1 MQTRTKIS
9 SVAAATTALLV
20 ATQPARA
27 TVTVS
32 TDTTWSAG
40 SYSEAVVIDSGAK
53 LTINGNVSVDANVD
67 VGGADG
73 GGALEISSATL
84 ANSSSRIRFNV
95 NLPSGYTGPR
105 SSADYVSEMI
115 LKPNGVAKCAV
126 GLSQNGAFDSRVRFE
141 GGQLMFN
148 TYTKRSLFSAAGS
161 VLHLEGM
168 NGNDID
174 LFFSYT
180 GNQPLYLLQDWSVG
194 NTSPRLAF
202 QGDCDVVLDANQY
215 AALHMQ
221 TYGSNVG
228 DKLSTGGGT
237 IAWNQTGDLVLKNYI
252 LMTLDGDMMLPYGAQ
267 TGGVVLNG
275 SSAVLDFNG
284 RRAAVNAI
292 TATQGLVTN
301 SAATAA
307 TIVLGMDNA
316 DTNISNI
323 VKADLKGVF
332 NYEKA
337 GSGTLTVDK
346 GNYGTLTVA
355 DGAVAFAATPGTAI
369 SVDSLVVNS
378 ATMGTLVVD
387 GVALTVGTASGS
399 ALGGV
404 RVVTRNGG
412 TFSCGTWGSSSGG
425 TLRNPDLAA
434 TDALVK
440 PGAGLLTIASAN
452 SLPAKLD
459 VRAGT
464 VRFRTPY
471 LTGGAKM
478 MVKFTFKKTSGTNK
492 RLALEEIR
500 MRGYNNA
507 GNWTDNAIA
516 AAQACLDRYPVRSSI
531 ADVFANGGMWVNGE
545 YVESTEG
552 DNRAQ
557 PYAPS
562 FLLDNST
569 STTRIYTPTNTV
581 PVPSDPASWQQVAFR
596 IYWWNPAIKIMGY
609 NITKGLYQEN
619 AGLPMTWT
627 LEATTNGTD
636 WAVLDERTDVTPR
649 AGENWRS
656 KWWYIE
662 GTDFEYNGSR
672 DFALI
677 GLGPERGI
685 GASGSVRVDSGA
697 MLDLEGLA
705 DAERTVSSLT
715 IDMAAGGG
723 GHITT
728 FVPATD
734 GVLDIVN
741 LSGTLGEDTDL
752 GLTFDSVVGA
762 ENLGT
767 WTVRVNDR
775 AKSKRITVRNGKLV
789 VLADATVLYLR

>member
-1 MQTRTKIS
+1 MNKLTKLSNAII
-9 SVAAATTALLV
+9 ATSLFCTPMIAM
-20 ATQPARA
+20 A

-32 TDTTWSAG
+32 TDTMWSSG
-40 SYSEAVVIDSGAK
+40 TYSESVIIDSGAK
-53 LTINGNVSVDANVD
+53 LTVNGDVSVDANID
-67 VGGADG
+67 VGGANG

-202 QGDCDVVLDANQY
+202 QGNCDVVLDANQY

-284 RRAAVNAI
+284 RRTAVNAI
-292 TATQGLVTN
+292 TVTQGLVTN

-307 TIVLGMDNA
+307 TLVLGLDNA
-316 DTNISNI
+316 DENLSDI
-323 VKADLKGVF
+323 VKANLNGVF

-337 GSGTLTVDK
+337 GSGTLTIDK

-369 SVDSLVVNS
+369 TVDSLVVNS

-404 RVVTRNGG
+404 MVVTRNGG

-425 TLRNPDLAA
+425 ALRNPDLAA
-434 TDALVK
+434 TDTLVK
-440 PGAGLLTIASAN
+440 PGAGLLTIASTN

-478 MVKFTFKKTSGTNK
+478 MLKYTFKKTSGTNK

-516 AAQACLDRYPVRSSI
+516 AAQACLERYPVRSSI

-581 PVPSDPASWQQVAFR
+581 PVPSDPATWQQVAFR

-609 NITKGLYQEN
+609 NFTKGLYQEN

-636 WAVLDERTDVTPR
+636 WVVLDERADVTPR

-672 DFALI
+672 DFALLGI
-677 GLGPERGI
+677 GPERGI
-685 GASGSVRVDSGA
+685 GSAASVRVDA
-697 MLDLEGLA
+697 DAIIDLEGLA
-705 DAERTVSSLT
+705 DSERTISALE
-715 IDMAAGGG
+715 IDMAVGG

-728 FVPATD
+728 FAPAAN

-741 LSGTLGEDTDL
+741 LSGTLGESTDL
-752 GLTFDSVVGA
+752 GLTFDSIVDA
-762 ENLGT
+762 ANLNT
-767 WTVRVNDR
+767 WTVRVNGI
-775 AKSKRITVRNGKLV
+775 AKPKRVAARNGKLV
-789 VLADATVLYLR
+789 VVADATVIMMR

>member
-1 MQTRTKIS
+1 MHKHIKTHI
-9 SVAAATTALLV
+9 AAAAAFLLC
-20 ATQPARA
+20 APFAARA

-32 TDTTWSAG
+32 TDTTWSSG

-95 NLPSGYTGPR
+95 GLPSDYTGPR
-105 SSADYVSEMI
+105 SSTDYVSEMI

-228 DKLSTGGGT
+228 DKLATGGGT
-237 IAWNQTGDLVLKNYI
+237 VVWNQTGDLVLKNYI
-252 LMTLDGDMMLPYGAQ
+252 LMTLDGDMMLPSGAQ
-267 TGGVVLNG
+267 TGGVVLDG
-275 SSAVLDFNG
+275 SGAVLDFNG
-284 RRAAVNAI
+284 RRAAVNSI
-292 TATQGLVTN
+292 TVTHGLVTN

-307 TIVLGMDNA
+307 TLVLGLDNA
-316 DTNISNI
+316 DENLSDI
-323 VKADLKGVF
+323 VKANLNGVF

-337 GSGTLTVDK
+337 GSGTLTIDK

-369 SVDSLVVNS
+369 TVDSLVVNS

-404 RVVTRNGG
+404 MVVTRNGG

-440 PGAGLLTIASAN
+440 PGAGLLTIASTN

-478 MVKFTFKKTSGTNK
+478 MVKYTFKKTSGTN
-492 RLALEEIR
+492 RYLALEEIR
-500 MRGYNNA
+500 MRGYNNV

-516 AAQACLDRYPVRSSI
+516 SINPPLDRYPVRSSI
-531 ADVFANGGMWVNGE
+531 ADAFANNGVWVNGE
-545 YVESTEG
+545 YAESTASG
-552 DNRAQ
+552 NLL
-557 PYAPS
+557 PYSPS
-562 FLLDNST
+562 YLFDNSA
-569 STTRIYTPTNTV
+569 STARIYTPTNTI
-581 PVPSDPASWQQVAFR
+581 PVPSDPASWQQVVFR
-596 IYWWNPAIKIMGY
+596 IFWWNPVIKVMGY
-609 NITKGLYQEN
+609 NFTKGFHQN
-619 AGLPMTWT
+619 WNDGLPMTWT
-627 LEATTNGTD
+627 VEASTNATD
-636 WAVLDERTDVTPR
+636 WVVIDERTDRMPPECEEYR
-649 AGENWRS
+649 Q
-656 KWWYIE
+656 KQWYVD

-677 GLGPERGI
+677 GLGPERGV
-685 GASGSVRVDSGA
+685 GSAASVRVDA
-697 MLDLEGLA
+697 DATIDLEGLA
-705 DAERTVSSLT
+705 DSERTISALE
-715 IDMAAGGG
+715 IDMAVGG

-728 FVPATD
+728 FAPAAN

-741 LSGTLGEDTDL
+741 LSGTLGESTDL
-752 GLTFDSVVGA
+752 GLTFDSIVNA
-762 ENLGT
+762 ANLNT
-767 WTVRVNDR
+767 WTVRVNGV
-775 AKSKRITVRNGKLV
+775 AKPKRVAARDGKLV
-789 VLADATVLYLR
+789 VLADATLITFR

>member
-1 MQTRTKIS
+1 MNSRIKFRL
-9 SVAAATTALLV
+9 AAAASLFCAPL
-20 ATQPARA
+20 AAMA

-32 TDTTWSAG
+32 TDTTWSSG
-40 SYSEAVVIDSGAK
+40 SYSEAVIINSGAK
-53 LTINGNVSVDANVD
+53 LTVNGDVSVNANVD

-202 QGDCDVVLDANQY
+202 QGDCDVVLNANQY

-237 IAWNQTGDLVLKNYI
+237 IVWNQTGDLVLKNYI

-307 TIVLGMDNA
+307 TIILGLNNTNA
-316 DTNISNI
+316 NISDI
-323 VKADLKGVF
+323 VKADLRGVF

-337 GSGTLTVDK
+337 GTGTLTIDK

-369 SVDSLVVNS
+369 TVDSLVVNS

-387 GVALTVGTASGS
+387 GVALTVDTAGGS

-404 RVVTRNGG
+404 MVVTRNGG

-471 LTGGAKM
+471 LTGGSKM
-478 MVKFTFKKTSGTNK
+478 MIKYTFKKTSGTNRK
-492 RLALEEIR
+492 LALEEIR
-500 MRGYNNA
+500 MRGYNNV
-507 GNWTDNAIA
+507 GIWTDNAIA
-516 AAQACLDRYPVRSSI
+516 AHNPPTDRDRYTVRSSI
-531 ADVFANGGMWVNGE
+531 AEVFENYGVWVNGE
-545 YVESTEG
+545 YVESTDSG
-552 DNRAQ
+552 NLLPYSPSYLFDNGA
-557 PYAPS
+557 
-562 FLLDNST
+562 ST
-569 STTRIYTPTNTV
+569 SRIYTPTNTI
-581 PVPSDPASWQQVAFR
+581 PVPSDPASWQQVVFR
-596 IYWWNPAIKIMGY
+596 VFWWDPTIKVMGY
-609 NITKGLYQEN
+609 NFTKGFHQN
-619 AGLPMTWT
+619 WNNGLPMTWT
-627 LEATTNGTD
+627 VEATTNGTD
-636 WAVLDERTDVTPR
+636 WAVIDERTDKMPP
-649 AGENWRS
+649 ECEEWRQ
-656 KWWYIE
+656 KQWYVD

-677 GLGPERGI
+677 GLGPERGV
-685 GASGSVRVDSGA
+685 GSAASVRVDAGA
-697 MLDLEGLA
+697 TIDFEGLA
-705 DAERTVSSLT
+705 DSERTISALE
-715 IDMAAGGG
+715 INMAVGG

-728 FVPATD
+728 FAPAAN
-734 GVLDIVN
+734 GVLDVVN
-741 LSGTLGEDTDL
+741 LSGKLTENTDL

-762 ENLGT
+762 TNLNT
-767 WTVRVNDR
+767 WTVRVNGVEKPR
-775 AKSKRITVRNGKLV
+775 RLAARNGKLL
-789 VLADATVLYLR
+789 VLAESTVLYVR